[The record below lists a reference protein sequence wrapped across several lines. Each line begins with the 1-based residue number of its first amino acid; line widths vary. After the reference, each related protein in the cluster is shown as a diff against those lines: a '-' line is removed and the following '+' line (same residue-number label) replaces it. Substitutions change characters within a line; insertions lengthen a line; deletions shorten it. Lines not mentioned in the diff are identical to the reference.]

1 MGAAL
6 TLQRPSFNACM
17 CKQVTAIVLLAAL
30 SLQILNRT
38 VIYIDYYTNMA
49 AYAKSC
55 ENKARPVMHCNG
67 KCQMM
72 KKLQQDE
79 KKDSQLPERKST
91 NDEIISS
98 KSFFTS
104 VDHFPAGITVAYNI
118 FPHTCTSKMPRS
130 CFHPPG
136 A

>member
-1 MGAAL
+1 M
-6 TLQRPSFNACM
+6 F
-17 CKQVTAIVLLAAL
+17 KQVTAVVLLAAL

-38 VIYIDYYTNMA
+38 VIYIGYYANMA

-72 KKLQQDE
+72 KKLQQEE

-91 NDEIISS
+91 NDA
-98 KSFFTS
+98 
-104 VDHFPAGITVAYNI
+104 V
-118 FPHTCTSKMPRS
+118 
-130 CFHPPG
+130 
-136 A
+136 